1 MRKKTSSS
9 IITSA
14 REALAIVK
22 GDAEPT
28 TYRIHVPEEIDVK
41 KLRDDLGMTQQV
53 FCRRYGF
60 GLARVKDWEQGRS
73 QPDQAVRAYLKII
86 KTKPKM
92 VRKIL
97 EDA

>member
-9 IITSA
+9 IIAGA

-22 GDAEPT
+22 GEADPS

-41 KLRDDLGMTQQV
+41 KLRDDLGRTQQV
-53 FCRRYGF
+53 FCKRYGF

-86 KTKPKM
+86 RTKPKM

>member
-9 IITSA
+9 IITGA

-22 GDAEPT
+22 GDAGPA

>member
-9 IITSA
+9 IIAGA

-22 GDAEPT
+22 GEADPS

-53 FCRRYGF
+53 FCKRYGF

-86 KTKPKM
+86 RTKPKM

>member
-1 MRKKTSSS
+1 MSKRASNS
-9 IITSA
+9 IIQGA

-22 GDAEPT
+22 GEADLA
-28 TYRIHVPEEIDVK
+28 TYRIHVPEEFDVK
-41 KLRDDLGMTQQV
+41 KLRGDLGMTQHT
-53 FCRRYGF
+53 FCKRFGF